1 MMASLEKAD
10 GRDVGRDGDAC
21 WDFCEG
27 VCACAGYDMKLSPTW
42 KWQPLLAR
50 DAMGWSAWFS
60 KSHAHGGFRLP
71 SMACRART
79 GPSGA
84 AVDKMSWQQPLA
96 RAKLSIRG
104 RGLRG
109 WLGLPPIQA
118 DSALS
123 LDSSLAPATTK
134 VMNERQSNAADAD
147 NWQRRTILV
156 VDDEAGMRS
165 FLSRAL
171 EGKVGSVVTADS
183 AEAGAALLEQR
194 HFDLILLDV
203 ALPGISGVEWLKA
216 LRAAGNPA
224 DVILMTAFA
233 DMDTAIAAL
242 RSGAADFIVKPFRVD
257 QMLNAIRRCF
267 DRTRLARENY
277 LLRRE
282 LDKYTIHKHFIGE
295 SEAMKK
301 VMALVAR
308 VAPMPSTVLVT
319 GESGTG
325 KEVVA
330 RELHHLSGRQGQFVP
345 LNCGAMAPEII
356 ESELFGHAK
365 GAFTG
370 AAGGRHGL
378 FLYADGGTLFL
389 DEISELPL
397 GMQAKLLRVIEDRR
411 IRPLGTEREIAVDV
425 RIVAACNRNLANE
438 VAAGRFRQDLY
449 YRLDVVSIAIP
460 PLRTRPEDIVPLAEH
475 FSEQLSAQLGLPA
488 VPLSPSL
495 IRVLKGYDWPGNA
508 RELRN
513 LVERALILGEYPV
526 ELLAH
531 QADSP
536 QANLPEAEHEDAAM
550 PADDGT
556 LLESVERRHILQV
569 LAAEGGNR
577 VEAARRL
584 GISRRTLDRKCLQW
598 GLRP

>member
-1 MMASLEKAD
+1 
-10 GRDVGRDGDAC
+10 
-21 WDFCEG
+21 
-27 VCACAGYDMKLSPTW
+27 
-42 KWQPLLAR
+42 
-50 DAMGWSAWFS
+50 
-60 KSHAHGGFRLP
+60 
-71 SMACRART
+71 
-79 GPSGA
+79 
-84 AVDKMSWQQPLA
+84 
-96 RAKLSIRG
+96 
-104 RGLRG
+104 
-109 WLGLPPIQA
+109 
-118 DSALS
+118 
-123 LDSSLAPATTK
+123 
-134 VMNERQSNAADAD
+134 MNERQSNAADAD

-216 LRAAGNPA
+216 LRAGGNPA

-330 RELHHLSGRQGQFVP
+330 RELHRLSGRQGQFVP

-397 GMQAKLLRVIEDRR
+397 AMQAKLLRVIEDRR

-438 VAAGRFRQDLY
+438 VAAGRFRQDLF
-449 YRLDVVSIAIP
+449 YRLDVVSVAIP

-531 QADSP
+531 QADSA
-536 QANLPEAEHEDAAM
+536 QANLAEAEHEDAAM

>member
-1 MMASLEKAD
+1 
-10 GRDVGRDGDAC
+10 
-21 WDFCEG
+21 
-27 VCACAGYDMKLSPTW
+27 
-42 KWQPLLAR
+42 
-50 DAMGWSAWFS
+50 MGWSAWFS

-71 SMACRART
+71 SMACRALT

-84 AVDKMSWQQPLA
+84 AVDKMSWRRPRA

-123 LDSSLAPATTK
+123 LDSSLAPAIPK
-134 VMNERQSNAADAD
+134 VMNERQSNAAETD

-330 RELHHLSGRQGQFVP
+330 RELHRLSGRQGQFVP

-397 GMQAKLLRVIEDRR
+397 AMQAKLLRVIEDRR

-449 YRLDVVSIAIP
+449 YRLDVVSVAIP

-495 IRVLKGYDWPGNA
+495 VRVLKGYDWPGNA

-531 QADSP
+531 QADP
-536 QANLPEAEHEDAAM
+536 AQANLPEAEHDNAAM

>member
-1 MMASLEKAD
+1 
-10 GRDVGRDGDAC
+10 
-21 WDFCEG
+21 
-27 VCACAGYDMKLSPTW
+27 
-42 KWQPLLAR
+42 
-50 DAMGWSAWFS
+50 
-60 KSHAHGGFRLP
+60 
-71 SMACRART
+71 
-79 GPSGA
+79 
-84 AVDKMSWQQPLA
+84 MS
-96 RAKLSIRG
+96 
-104 RGLRG
+104 
-109 WLGLPPIQA
+109 
-118 DSALS
+118 
-123 LDSSLAPATTK
+123 
-134 VMNERQSNAADAD
+134 ERQTNAAESD

-171 EGKVGSVVTADS
+171 EGKVDSVVTADS

-203 ALPGISGVEWLKA
+203 ALPGASGMEWLKA

-242 RSGAADFIVKPFRVD
+242 RSGAADFVVKPFRVD

-282 LDKYTIHKHFIGE
+282 LDKYTIHKDFIGE

-330 RELHHLSGRQGQFVP
+330 RELHRLSGRQGQFVP
-345 LNCGAMAPEII
+345 LNCGAMAPEIV

-370 AAGGRHGL
+370 AAGARHGL

-397 GMQAKLLRVIEDRR
+397 AMQAKLLRVIEDRR

-449 YRLDVVSIAIP
+449 YRLDVVSVAIP

-475 FSEQLSAQLGLPA
+475 FSEQLSAQLGLPM

-495 IRVLKGYDWPGNA
+495 ARLLKGYDWPGNA

-526 ELLAH
+526 ELLA
-531 QADSP
+531 Q
-536 QANLPEAEHEDAAM
+536 
-550 PADDGT
+550 PADPAQASLLAAAGEGTATPADEAT
-556 LLESVERRHILQV
+556 LLETVERLHILQV

>member
-1 MMASLEKAD
+1 
-10 GRDVGRDGDAC
+10 
-21 WDFCEG
+21 
-27 VCACAGYDMKLSPTW
+27 
-42 KWQPLLAR
+42 
-50 DAMGWSAWFS
+50 
-60 KSHAHGGFRLP
+60 
-71 SMACRART
+71 
-79 GPSGA
+79 
-84 AVDKMSWQQPLA
+84 
-96 RAKLSIRG
+96 
-104 RGLRG
+104 
-109 WLGLPPIQA
+109 
-118 DSALS
+118 
-123 LDSSLAPATTK
+123 
-134 VMNERQSNAADAD
+134 MNERQSNAAEAD

-203 ALPGISGVEWLKA
+203 ALPGISGVEWLKT

-330 RELHHLSGRQGQFVP
+330 RELHRLSGRQGQFVP

-397 GMQAKLLRVIEDRR
+397 AMQAKLLRVIEDRR

-438 VAAGRFRQDLY
+438 VTAGRFRQDLF
-449 YRLDVVSIAIP
+449 YRLDVVSVAIP
-460 PLRTRPEDIVPLAEH
+460 PLRTRPEDIVPLADH

-495 IRVLKGYDWPGNA
+495 MRVLKGYDWPGNA

-531 QADSP
+531 QADP
-536 QANLPEAEHEDAAM
+536 AQANLPEAEREDAAM

>member
-1 MMASLEKAD
+1 
-10 GRDVGRDGDAC
+10 
-21 WDFCEG
+21 
-27 VCACAGYDMKLSPTW
+27 
-42 KWQPLLAR
+42 
-50 DAMGWSAWFS
+50 
-60 KSHAHGGFRLP
+60 
-71 SMACRART
+71 
-79 GPSGA
+79 
-84 AVDKMSWQQPLA
+84 MS
-96 RAKLSIRG
+96 
-104 RGLRG
+104 
-109 WLGLPPIQA
+109 
-118 DSALS
+118 
-123 LDSSLAPATTK
+123 
-134 VMNERQSNAADAD
+134 ERQSNAAEAD

-156 VDDEAGMRS
+156 VDDEPGMRS

-171 EGKVGSVVTADS
+171 EAKVGSVLTADS

-194 HFDLILLDV
+194 HVDLILLDV
-203 ALPGISGVEWLKA
+203 ALPGASGMEWLQA

-257 QMLNAIRRCF
+257 QVLNAIRRCF
-267 DRTRLARENY
+267 NQARLARENY

-282 LDKYTIHKHFIGE
+282 LDKYTIHKDFIGD

-330 RELHHLSGRQGQFVP
+330 RELHRLSGRQGQFVP

-356 ESELFGHAK
+356 ESELFGHAR

-370 AAGGRHGL
+370 AAGARHGL

-397 GMQAKLLRVIEDRR
+397 AMQAKLLRVIEDRR

-438 VAAGRFRQDLY
+438 VAAGRFRQDLF
-449 YRLDVVSIAIP
+449 YRLDVVGVSIP
-460 PLRTRPEDIVPLAEH
+460 PLRTRPEDVVPLAEH
-475 FSEQLSAQLGLPA
+475 FSEQLSAQLGLPP

-495 IRVLKGYDWPGNA
+495 VCLLKGYDWPGNA

-531 QADSP
+531 A
-536 QANLPEAEHEDAAM
+536 AESGDAAAPQTHGAASVT
-550 PADDGT
+550 PADDAT

-598 GLRP
+598 GLRA

>member
-1 MMASLEKAD
+1 
-10 GRDVGRDGDAC
+10 
-21 WDFCEG
+21 
-27 VCACAGYDMKLSPTW
+27 
-42 KWQPLLAR
+42 
-50 DAMGWSAWFS
+50 
-60 KSHAHGGFRLP
+60 
-71 SMACRART
+71 
-79 GPSGA
+79 
-84 AVDKMSWQQPLA
+84 
-96 RAKLSIRG
+96 
-104 RGLRG
+104 
-109 WLGLPPIQA
+109 
-118 DSALS
+118 
-123 LDSSLAPATTK
+123 
-134 VMNERQSNAADAD
+134 
-147 NWQRRTILV
+147 
-156 VDDEAGMRS
+156 
-165 FLSRAL
+165 
-171 EGKVGSVVTADS
+171 
-183 AEAGAALLEQR
+183 
-194 HFDLILLDV
+194 
-203 ALPGISGVEWLKA
+203 
-216 LRAAGNPA
+216 
-224 DVILMTAFA
+224 MTAFA

-330 RELHHLSGRQGQFVP
+330 RELHRLSGRQGQFVP

-397 GMQAKLLRVIEDRR
+397 AMQAKLLRVIEDRR

-438 VAAGRFRQDLY
+438 VAAGRFRQDLF
-449 YRLDVVSIAIP
+449 YRLDVVSVGIP

-495 IRVLKGYDWPGNA
+495 VRVLKGYDWPGNA

-531 QADSP
+531 QADP
-536 QANLPEAEHEDAAM
+536 AQANLPEEEREDAAM

-556 LLESVERRHILQV
+556 LLESVERRHILKV

-598 GLRP
+598 DLRP

>member
-1 MMASLEKAD
+1 
-10 GRDVGRDGDAC
+10 
-21 WDFCEG
+21 
-27 VCACAGYDMKLSPTW
+27 
-42 KWQPLLAR
+42 
-50 DAMGWSAWFS
+50 
-60 KSHAHGGFRLP
+60 
-71 SMACRART
+71 
-79 GPSGA
+79 
-84 AVDKMSWQQPLA
+84 MS
-96 RAKLSIRG
+96 
-104 RGLRG
+104 
-109 WLGLPPIQA
+109 
-118 DSALS
+118 
-123 LDSSLAPATTK
+123 
-134 VMNERQSNAADAD
+134 ERQSNAADSD

-171 EGKVGSVVTADS
+171 EGKVDGVITADS

-194 HFDLILLDV
+194 HVDLILLDV
-203 ALPGISGVEWLKA
+203 ALPGASGVEWLKA

-233 DMDTAIAAL
+233 DMETAIAAL

-267 DRTRLARENY
+267 DRARLARENY

-282 LDKYTIHKHFIGE
+282 LDQYTIHKHVIGT

-330 RELHHLSGRQGQFVP
+330 RELHRLSGRQGQFVP
-345 LNCGAMAPEII
+345 LNCGAMAPELI
-356 ESELFGHAK
+356 ESELFGHAR

-370 AAGGRHGL
+370 AAGARHGL

-397 GMQAKLLRVIEDRR
+397 PMQAKLLRVIEDRR
-411 IRPLGTEREIAVDV
+411 IRPLGTEREIVVDV
-425 RIVAACNRNLANE
+425 RIVAACNRNLAHE

-449 YRLDVVSIAIP
+449 YRLDVVSVAIP
-460 PLRTRPEDIVPLAEH
+460 PLRTRPEDIVPLAGH
-475 FSEQLSAQLGLPA
+475 FSEQLSTQLGLPV
-488 VPLSPSL
+488 VPLSPAL
-495 IRVLKGYDWPGNA
+495 VRMLEAYDWPGNA

-526 ELLAH
+526 ELLAQPGASAQDA
-531 QADSP
+531 QAG
-536 QANLPEAEHEDAAM
+536 AA
-550 PADDGT
+550 ADDDARAPGDDAV
-556 LLESVERRHILQV
+556 LLEAVERRHILHV
-569 LAAEGGNR
+569 LASEGGNR
-577 VEAARRL
+577 AEAARRL